1 MLEVME
7 PLALKFGDTS
17 SIPIGC
23 NRLQPIG
30 KFGVSTVLPLL
41 TTPIQYESD
50 INNYLMDRCAVEIIC
65 LMCRPFLQL
74 AALGLHQL
82 YYMFRIK

>member
-7 PLALKFGDTS
+7 PLAPKFGDKP

-30 KFGVSTVLPLL
+30 KFGVSTVLLVKGDMDGLELAHLPLTFGKL
-41 TTPIQYESD
+41 NLKEFHFQ
-50 INNYLMDRCAVEIIC
+50 
-65 LMCRPFLQL
+65 
-74 AALGLHQL
+74 
-82 YYMFRIK
+82 K